1 MNAKNS
7 AARKAAAIARSNA
20 ELAAG
25 VREEASRGERA
36 GYRDTPRRDLIAQ
49 AMVHISA
56 GRTVFFKL
64 TCRGCGE
71 RMIID
76 FPNTICDFVRHDI
89 SDGGCGVDTRFVK
102 GGFMVVTER
111 IGADE
116 LRALVEAIDA
126 A

>member
-36 GYRDTPRRDLIAQ
+36 GYRDTPRTDLIAQ
-49 AMVHISA
+49 AKVHISA
-56 GRTVFFKL
+56 GRIVFFKL

-71 RMIID
+71 RMTID
-76 FPNTICDFVRHDI
+76 LPNTIYHYVRHEI
-89 SDGGCGVDTRFVK
+89 SDGGCGVNTRFDK
-102 GGFMVVTER
+102 GGFLVVTMPN
-111 IGADE
+111 GADE
-116 LRALVEAIDA
+116 LRALLEAIEA

>member
-25 VREEASRGERA
+25 LREEASMGERA

-49 AMVHISA
+49 AMVHVSA

-71 RMIID
+71 RMIVD
-76 FPNTICDFVRHDI
+76 LPNTICDYVRHDV
-89 SDGGCGVDTRFVK
+89 SDGGCGVNTRFVK
-102 GGFMVVTER
+102 GGFMVVTTPN
-111 IGADE
+111 GADE
-116 LRALVEAIDA
+116 LRALLDALDA

>member
-1 MNAKNS
+1 MDAKNS

-25 VREEASRGERA
+25 AREEASLGERLD
-36 GYRDTPRRDLIAQ
+36 YRDTPRKDLIAQ

-71 RMIID
+71 RMTID
-76 FPNTICDFVRHDI
+76 LPNTICDYVRHDI
-89 SDGGCGVDTRFVK
+89 SDGGCGMDTRFVK
-102 GGFMVVTER
+102 GGFVVVATPN
-111 IGADE
+111 GADE
-116 LRALVEAIDA
+116 LRALLDAISA

>member
-1 MNAKNS
+1 MDAKNS

-20 ELAAG
+20 ELAAAA
-25 VREEASRGERA
+25 REEASMGERA
-36 GYRDTPRRDLIAQ
+36 DYRETPRRDLIAQ

-71 RMIID
+71 RMTID
-76 FPNTICDFVRHDI
+76 LPNTICDYVRHEI
-89 SDGGCGVDTRFVK
+89 SDGGCGVNTRFVK
-102 GGFMVVTER
+102 GGFMVVTMLN
-111 IGADE
+111 GADE
-116 LRALVEAIDA
+116 LRALLDAISA

>member
-1 MNAKNS
+1 MNARNS

-20 ELAAG
+20 ELAAAA
-25 VREEASRGERA
+25 REEASMGERA
-36 GYRDTPRRDLIAQ
+36 EYRDAQRRDLIAQ

-76 FPNTICDFVRHDI
+76 LPNTICDFVRHEI
-89 SDGGCGVDTRFVK
+89 SDRGCGVNTKFVK
-102 GGFMVVTER
+102 GGFLVVTKPL
-111 IGADE
+111 GADE
-116 LRALVEAIDA
+116 LRALLDAIRA

>member
-25 VREEASRGERA
+25 LRQQASMGERLD
-36 GYRDTPRRDLIAQ
+36 YRDTPRRDLIAQ

-71 RMIID
+71 RMTID
-76 FPNTICDFVRHDI
+76 LPNTICEYVRHEI
-89 SDGGCGVDTRFVK
+89 SDGGCGVNTRFVK
-102 GGFMVVTER
+102 GGFMVVTTPN
-111 IGADE
+111 GADE
-116 LRALVEAIDA
+116 LRALLDALDA

>member
-25 VREEASRGERA
+25 LREQASMGERT
-36 GYRDTPRRDLIAQ
+36 GYQDTPRRDLIAQ
-49 AMVHISA
+49 ARVHISA

-71 RMIID
+71 RMTID
-76 FPNTICDFVRHDI
+76 LPNTICDYVRHEI
-89 SDGGCGVDTRFVK
+89 SDGGCGVNTRFVK
-102 GGFMVVTER
+102 GGFMVVTTPN
-111 IGADE
+111 GADE
-116 LRALVEAIDA
+116 LRALLDALDA

>member
-25 VREEASRGERA
+25 LRQQASMGERLD
-36 GYRDTPRRDLIAQ
+36 YRDTPRRDLIAQ

-71 RMIID
+71 RMTID
-76 FPNTICDFVRHDI
+76 LPNTICEYVRHEI
-89 SDGGCGVDTRFVK
+89 SDGGCGVNTRFVK
-102 GGFMVVTER
+102 GGFMVVTMPN
-111 IGADE
+111 GADE
-116 LRALVEAIDA
+116 LRALLDALDA

>member
-7 AARKAAAIARSNA
+7 AARKAAAIAHSNA

-25 VREEASRGERA
+25 LREEASMGERA
-36 GYRDTPRRDLIAQ
+36 YYRDTPRRDLIAQ
-49 AMVHISA
+49 AKVHISA

-71 RMIID
+71 RMTID
-76 FPNTICDFVRHDI
+76 LPNTICDYVRHEI
-89 SDGGCGVDTRFVK
+89 SDGGCGVNTRFVK
-102 GGFMVVTER
+102 GGFMVVTTPN
-111 IGADE
+111 GADE
-116 LRALVEAIDA
+116 LRALLDALDA

>member
-1 MNAKNS
+1 MNAKDS

-25 VREEASRGERA
+25 AREKVSMGERLD
-36 GYRDTPRRDLIAQ
+36 YRDTPRSDLIAQ
-49 AMVHISA
+49 AMAHISA

-71 RMIID
+71 RMTID
-76 FPNTICDFVRHDI
+76 LPNTICDYVRHDI

-102 GGFMVVTER
+102 GGFMVVTTPN
-111 IGADE
+111 GADE
-116 LRALVEAIDA
+116 LRELLDALSA

>member
-25 VREEASRGERA
+25 LREEASMGE
-36 GYRDTPRRDLIAQ
+36 GLDYRDTPRRDLIAQ
-49 AMVHISA
+49 AKVHISA
-56 GRTVFFKL
+56 GRIVFFKL

-71 RMIID
+71 RMTID
-76 FPNTICDFVRHDI
+76 LPNTICDYVRHDI

-102 GGFMVVTER
+102 GGFAVVTMPN
-111 IGADE
+111 GADE
-116 LRALVEAIDA
+116 LRALLDA
-126 A
+126 LSAA

>member
-25 VREEASRGERA
+25 LREEASMGERA

-49 AMVHISA
+49 AKVHISA
-56 GRTVFFKL
+56 GRIVFFKL
-64 TCRGCGE
+64 TCRGCGQ
-71 RMIID
+71 RMTID
-76 FPNTICDFVRHDI
+76 LPNTICDYVRHDI

-102 GGFMVVTER
+102 GGFAVVTMPN
-111 IGADE
+111 GADE
-116 LRALVEAIDA
+116 LRALLDA
-126 A
+126 LSAA